1 MEKISL
7 GIIGNPNSGKS
18 TIFNQLTGLG
28 QKTGNWSGVTV
39 EKRVGEFKFKNHKI
53 QLIDLPGLYSLGIGG
68 KTSLDQDITINYI
81 KEGDF
86 DYLINVVDSANFKRN
101 LYLTFQLIERGIPVI
116 LVLNMDDIAKSKNI
130 KIKDFI

>member
-39 EKRVGEFKFKNHKI
+39 EKRVGTE
-53 QLIDLPGLYSLGIGG
+53 
-68 KTSLDQDITINYI
+68 
-81 KEGDF
+81 
-86 DYLINVVDSANFKRN
+86 V
-101 LYLTFQLIERGIPVI
+101 
-116 LVLNMDDIAKSKNI
+116 
-130 KIKDFI
+130 